1 VEVSDQWRS
10 FVDVNRAFSEGV
22 SGDPRSG
29 IADSS
34 SNSVE
39 GVHDMREAVIV
50 DAVRSP
56 LGKGRAGGWLS
67 CEHPADVLTL
77 VLLGLIERT
86 GIDPSLVEDVIA
98 GCVNAVG
105 EQSDNIARTA
115 LLAAGFPEHVP
126 GTTLDR
132 KCGSSQQA
140 AHFAAQGVIAGAYDV
155 AIACGVEIMSR
166 VPMGTSRMGA
176 DTRGRLFAQ
185 RYPEGLVKQ
194 GISAELIASRWGI
207 SREEMDTLSVE
218 SHRRAAAAT
227 ESGAFKLEIIPL
239 PGCPGGAA
247 VDVNRDEGIRAQ
259 TSIEVLAGLKPA
271 FQSDDMAERFPE
283 IRWSVT
289 AGNSSQISDGA
300 AAALIMERGVAER
313 LGLRPRARFVAFS
326 VVGDD
331 PILMLTGVIPAT
343 RQVLERARLSVSDID
358 LFEVN
363 EAFASVVLA
372 WQRDLKTDLD
382 RTNIHGG
389 AIALGHPL
397 GASGCRILATL
408 TNALE
413 QRGARYG
420 LQVMCEAGGMA
431 NAMVLERL

>member
-1 VEVSDQWRS
+1 
-10 FVDVNRAFSEGV
+10 
-22 SGDPRSG
+22 
-29 IADSS
+29 
-34 SNSVE
+34 
-39 GVHDMREAVIV
+39 
-50 DAVRSP
+50 
-56 LGKGRAGGWLS
+56 
-67 CEHPADVLTL
+67 
-77 VLLGLIERT
+77 
-86 GIDPSLVEDVIA
+86 
-98 GCVNAVG
+98 VG

-140 AHFAAQGVIAGAYDV
+140 VHFAAQGVLAGAYDV

-176 DTRGRLFAQ
+176 DTRGRLFAR
-185 RYPEGLVKQ
+185 RYPDGLVKQ
-194 GISAELIASRWGI
+194 GISAELIAARWGI
-207 SREEMDTLSVE
+207 SRKEMDTLSVD

-227 ESGAFKLEIIPL
+227 ENGRFKNEIVPIRSSPEEDSEL
-239 PGCPGGAA
+239 
-247 VDVNRDEGIRAQ
+247 VTRDEGIRAQ
-259 TSIEVLAGLKPA
+259 TSLDVLAGLKPA
-271 FQSDDMAERFPE
+271 FQSDEMAERFPE

-300 AAALIMERGVAER
+300 AAALIMERGVAEQ

-343 RQVLERARLSVSDID
+343 RQVLERARLSVDDID

-372 WQRDLKTDLD
+372 WQKDLKTDLE

-397 GASGCRILATL
+397 GASGCRILSTL

-413 QRGARYG
+413 QQGVRYG

-431 NAMVLERL
+431 NAMVLERLS